1 VTGRL
6 LGELLGCIDR
16 HLYPGLIKQLNTIQG
31 MRVDSN
37 GVSNVPGKASEG
49 RPIKS
54 ARKQQETEK
63 KKIKEPAHPSLEVID
78 SLKKESRVGVG
89 SPEDGSNLDSIYI
102 TKWDLEGNEA
112 FKEEL
117 ALILRN
123 ENREAA
129 RRVGLQIHPEDLN
142 KQVGCI
148 LNVFGIKRKSKET
161 TGKVRAY
168 RLELDD
174 LEEQLLLTSTYYHR
188 TCERIQL
195 DNELDAIL
203 EAHCPPEMIEFEN
216 ENEGLSMLQKD
227 EIGANRARL
236 E

>member
-16 HLYPGLIKQLNTIQG
+16 HLYPGLLKQLNTIQG
-31 MRVDSN
+31 VRLNSDVLTDSN
-37 GVSNVPGKASEG
+37 GELSTSDLVRSLKDHQSIENKE
-49 RPIKS
+49 IK
-54 ARKQQETEK
+54 Q
-63 KKIKEPAHPSLEVID
+63 PAHPCIEVID
-78 SLKKESRVGVG
+78 SLEKESRVGVG
-89 SPEDGSNLDSIYI
+89 SPKDGSGLDSIYI

-112 FKEEL
+112 FKKEL
-117 ALILRN
+117 TLILRN
-123 ENREAA
+123 ENREVA

-168 RLELDD
+168 RLELGD

-203 EAHCPPEMIEFEN
+203 ETHSVPVMIEFDNKYNVLKILE
-216 ENEGLSMLQKD
+216 KD
-227 EIGANRARL
+227 EVRMKRVCL